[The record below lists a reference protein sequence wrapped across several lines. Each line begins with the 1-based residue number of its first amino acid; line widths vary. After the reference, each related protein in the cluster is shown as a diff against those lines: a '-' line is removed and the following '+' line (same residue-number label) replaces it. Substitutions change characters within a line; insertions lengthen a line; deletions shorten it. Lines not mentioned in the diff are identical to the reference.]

1 MKLDSLVIVRGGG
14 DLGSGV
20 VFRLAS
26 AGYRVVVLE
35 AECPTVVRRK
45 VSFAQDVFDGRASVE
60 GLPSILATLDELET
74 ASIRAGFWDPDGET
88 GQPVPVVVDPEG
100 HSLGILSPDVVVDAR
115 MAKRNLGTRIDDA
128 PLTVGLGPGLEAG
141 LDVDLVVET
150 NRGHRLGRVIRSG
163 RAEPDTGVPGAVL
176 GVTEKRIVRSPAKG
190 PFRSTRRI
198 GDLVEAG
205 DRLGEVGGRAVVAR
219 TGGLIRGLVSDGVE
233 LREGQKSGDIDP
245 RGNRIDPA
253 TVSDKALAVGGGVLE
268 ALLSRGFLPGR

>member
-1 MKLDSLVIVRGGG
+1 MKQNSLIIVRGGG

-20 VFRLAS
+20 VFRLVS

-35 AECPTVVRRK
+35 AARPTVVRRK
-45 VSFAQDVFDGRASVE
+45 VSFAQAVFDGRASVE
-60 GLPSILATLDELET
+60 EMPSVSITLEELET
-74 ASIRAGFWDPDGET
+74 VSVGFWDPEAAV

-100 HSLGILSPDVVVDAR
+100 CALGILSPDVVVDAR
-115 MAKRNLGTRIDDA
+115 MAKRNLGTDISDA
-128 PLTVGLGPGLEAG
+128 PLTIGLGPGFEAG
-141 LDVDLVVET
+141 RDVDLVIET

-163 RAEPDTGVPGAVL
+163 RAEADTGIPGAVL
-176 GVTEKRIVRSPAKG
+176 GVTEERIVRSPANG
-190 PFRSTRRI
+190 HFRSTRRI
-198 GDLVEAG
+198 GDLVETG
-205 DRLGEVGGRAVVAR
+205 DKLGEVGGKVMVAR

-245 RGNRIDPA
+245 RGDRIDPA